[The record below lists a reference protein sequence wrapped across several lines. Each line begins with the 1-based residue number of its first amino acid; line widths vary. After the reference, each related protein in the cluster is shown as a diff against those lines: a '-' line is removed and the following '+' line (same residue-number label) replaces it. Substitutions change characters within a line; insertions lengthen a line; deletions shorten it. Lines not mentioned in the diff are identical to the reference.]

1 MSTYEQQYLKFQSN
15 SAYVISNMK
24 HYSPDAKYAAIN
36 IQGICSN
43 LMNMTLATEKVIS
56 FADFLHAGVVTVTI
70 DPKDKDS
77 FLKGQK
83 HEGFEV
89 YFVMNGTLNVEI
101 EDTFYRLKQ
110 YDAIIMNQNCKSM
123 IQGGENLMLITI
135 TMTRDYLQ
143 KNNLMKAIKVLS
155 YKSRYEDDVKDA
167 EYVLL
172 HAKDIPKGSAE
183 TPDAGVNAV
192 GCKEDIE
199 KLLHQFHTEMTKKI
213 IGYEQIVPGLLMR
226 LFYSITNENLYEI
239 EKVKEQALAGED
251 LAENIK
257 MYLDENKRRVT
268 MEELTGIFHYNR
280 NFLSKV
286 FLENM
291 NLSIKT
297 YNNQVCM
304 KEAKKLLEETDLPV
318 ALIAERLGFMSRSQF
333 YKVYEEQFGCTPKST
348 RS

>member
-15 SAYVISNMK
+15 SAYAISNMK
-24 HYSPDAKYAAIN
+24 KYSPDAKYAAVN
-36 IQGICSN
+36 IQGVRSN

-77 FLKGQK
+77 FLKSQK

-101 EDTFYRLKQ
+101 EDTFYQLKK

-123 IQGGENLMLITI
+123 IQDGENLMLLTI
-135 TMTRDYLQ
+135 TMSRDYLQ

-155 YKSRYEDDVKDA
+155 YKSRYEDDFKDA

-183 TPDAGVNAV
+183 TQDTGVNAV